1 MKNIY
6 FIIGFIA
13 VLINSLI
20 GVIFKN
26 YETFNWLTAD
36 AVIILNVLLLQILFY
51 SKISDG
57 FKISLNFIFPILGI
71 VTFILS
77 IKLENKLEN
86 NILLVWMIILLS
98 IQTILLIIP
107 NTLKTNKK

>member
-6 FIIGFIA
+6 IILGFIA

-26 YETFNWLTAD
+26 YETFNWLTAN
-36 AVIILNVLLLQILFY
+36 AVIILNVILLQILSH

-57 FKISLNFIFPILGI
+57 FKVALNFIFLVLGF

-77 IKLENKLEN
+77 IRLEKQIEN
-86 NILLVWMIILLS
+86 NVLLSVMIILLS
-98 IQTILLIIP
+98 IQIFLLIIT
-107 NTLKTNKK
+107 NTLKSNK

>member
-26 YETFNWLTAD
+26 YEPFNWITAD
-36 AVIILNVLLLQILFY
+36 AVIFLNVLLLQILSY

-57 FKISLNFIFPILGI
+57 FKIALNFIFPVLGI

-77 IKLENKLEN
+77 IKLEDKLEN
-86 NILLVWMIILLS
+86 NVLLVGMIILLS
-98 IQTILLIIP
+98 IQTILLIIT
-107 NTLKTNKK
+107 NALKTK

>member
-6 FIIGFIA
+6 IIIGFIT
-13 VLINSLI
+13 VLINSLT
-20 GVIFKN
+20 GLIFNN

-36 AVIILNVLLLQILFY
+36 VVIILNVILLQILYY

-57 FKISLNFIFPILGI
+57 YKIALNFIFPVLGF
-71 VTFILS
+71 VSFILS

-86 NILLVWMIILLS
+86 NILLVSMMILLS
-98 IQTILLIIP
+98 IQTILLIITNVLKP
-107 NTLKTNKK
+107 NK

>member
-6 FIIGFIA
+6 IIIGLVAIF
-13 VLINSLI
+13 VNSLLGI
-20 GVIFKN
+20 IFKA

-36 AVIILNVLLLQILFY
+36 AVIIINVMLLQILSH

-57 FKISLNFIFPILGI
+57 FKVALNFIFPVLGF

-77 IKLENKLEN
+77 IRLEKQLEN
-86 NILLVWMIILLS
+86 NFLLSVMIIILS
-98 IQTILLIIP
+98 IQIFLLIIT
-107 NTLKTNKK
+107 NTLKSNK

>member
-6 FIIGFIA
+6 IIIGFIA
-13 VLINSLI
+13 VLINSLT

-36 AVIILNVLLLQILFY
+36 AVIILNVLLLQILSY

-57 FKISLNFIFPILGI
+57 FKIALNFIFPVLGF
-71 VTFILS
+71 VSFILS

-86 NILLVWMIILLS
+86 NILLVVMIILLS
-98 IQTILLIIP
+98 IQTILLIITNALKP
-107 NTLKTNKK
+107 NK

>member
-6 FIIGFIA
+6 IILGFIA

-26 YETFNWLTAD
+26 YETFNWLTAN
-36 AVIILNVLLLQILFY
+36 AVIILNVILLQILSH

-57 FKISLNFIFPILGI
+57 FKVALNFIFPVLGF

-77 IKLENKLEN
+77 IRLEKQIEN
-86 NILLVWMIILLS
+86 NVLLSVMIILLS
-98 IQTILLIIP
+98 IQIFLLIIT
-107 NTLKTNKK
+107 NTLKSNK

>member
-6 FIIGFIA
+6 IILGFIA

-20 GVIFKN
+20 GVIFKD
-26 YETFNWLTAD
+26 YETFNWLTAN
-36 AVIILNVLLLQILFY
+36 AVIILNVILLQILSH

-57 FKISLNFIFPILGI
+57 FKVALNFIFPVLGF

-77 IKLENKLEN
+77 IRLEKQIEN
-86 NILLVWMIILLS
+86 NVLLSVMIILLS
-98 IQTILLIIP
+98 IQIFLLIIAMSHLP
-107 NTLKTNKK
+107 L